1 MSLQIRLYNE
11 WRGYYPNEVIEVND
25 NVGKALIEQNLGEL
39 YIKPKI
45 KKVSIKQIEKAPRD
59 KMMRGVKNKKVKTF

>member
-11 WRGYYPNEVIEVND
+11 WRGNYPNTVIEVND
-25 NVGKALIEQNLGEL
+25 NVGKALIEQNIGEI

-45 KKVSIKQIEKAPRD
+45 KKVSIKQIENAPRD
-59 KMMRGVKNKKVKTF
+59 KMMRGARNKRIIK

>member
-11 WRGYYPNEVIEVND
+11 WRGNYPNAVIEVND
-25 NVGKALIEQNLGEL
+25 NVGKALIEQNIGEL

-45 KKVSIKQIEKAPRD
+45 KKVSIKQIDKAPRD
-59 KMMRGVKNKKVKTF
+59 KMIRGAKNKRITK

>member
-11 WRGYYPNEVIEVND
+11 WRGNYPNTVIEVNE
-25 NVGKALIEQNLGEL
+25 NVGKALIEQSIGEL

-45 KKVSIKQIEKAPRD
+45 KKVSIKQIDKAPKD
-59 KMMRGVKNKKVKTF
+59 KMMRSSRVTRKNK

>member
-11 WRGYYPNEVIEVND
+11 WRGNYPNAVIEVND
-25 NVGKALIEQNLGEL
+25 NVGKALIEQNIGEL

-45 KKVSIKQIEKAPRD
+45 KKVSIKQIDKAPRD
-59 KMMRGVKNKKVKTF
+59 KMFRGAKNKRITK

>member
-1 MSLQIRLYNE
+1 MSLQIRLYIE

-25 NVGKALIEQNLGEL
+25 VVGQSLIKQNIGEI

-45 KKVSIKQIEKAPRD
+45 KKVNIKQIDKAPRD
-59 KMMRGVKNKKVKTF
+59 KMLRGAVKNK

>member
-11 WRGYYPNEVIEVND
+11 WRGNYPNAVIEVND
-25 NVGKALIEQNLGEL
+25 NVGKALIEQNIGEL

-45 KKVSIKQIEKAPRD
+45 KKVSIKQIDKAPKD
-59 KMMRGVKNKKVKTF
+59 KMMRSSRVTRKNK

>member
-11 WRGYYPNEVIEVND
+11 WRGNYPNAVIEVND
-25 NVGKALIEQNLGEL
+25 NVGIALIKQNIGEL

-45 KKVSIKQIEKAPRD
+45 KKVSIKQIDKAPRD
-59 KMMRGVKNKKVKTF
+59 TMFRGASNKRIK

>member
-11 WRGYYPNEVIEVND
+11 WRGNYPNTVIEVND
-25 NVGKALIEQNLGEL
+25 NVGKALIEQNIGEL

-45 KKVSIKQIEKAPRD
+45 KKSKHKA
-59 KMMRGVKNKKVKTF
+59 N